1 VGDLVEAVA
10 VVLELLDMAE
20 LVEVVDA
27 EELVSL

>member
-1 VGDLVEAVA
+1 MGDLVEAVA